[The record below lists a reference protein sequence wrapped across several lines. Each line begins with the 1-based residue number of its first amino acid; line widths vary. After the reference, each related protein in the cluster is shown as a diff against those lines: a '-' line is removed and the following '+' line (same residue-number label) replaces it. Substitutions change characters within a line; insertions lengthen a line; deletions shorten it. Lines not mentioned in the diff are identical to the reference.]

1 MEFSIETGILAK
13 QIAWPVV
20 PEGFGQ
26 SLDDI
31 PNMWKVSYPAGLTYF
46 LDQFY
51 PCVVRHEYYI
61 EVAASL
67 TKDGKKP
74 VSIGDGFLHRE
85 DWPTAIQLVNLAI
98 EKGVTSK
105 LHLVHR
111 QACAIELGQLA
122 QINMAPGLLTSAW
135 RDADHYVGSETSVSK
150 TGVLTI
156 CVSDHMI
163 GRWIGQKQVNVTLM
177 ANSFGHP
184 VQIADHNGIVAAT
197 AYPVCKV
204 QVKKFFTPENPTG
217 SGKSG
222 FGFVS
227 TPFGDAYFNKSNVE
241 NLLKRD
247 GTLPS
252 TLNAQLYENRGKFN
266 VEFFVEE
273 QEAEIELKQKAQ
285 SKAVDV
291 RKAQKE
297 IDRAELDALLTPEF
311 LIQISHMLPFR
322 KHMQVGDV
330 EVKAGFGHKAELIQ
344 FDPEEGAVVTY
355 TQFLSFWYKTGIRQR
370 SFATTKVGWET
381 VNIGKDTFSKYS
393 NKHLPENGTIL
404 VRFSL
409 SDGKEFFH
417 EYPVTRTEGES
428 VFAETPLCEV
438 EAVNK
443 SKEE

>member
-1 MEFSIETGILAK
+1 MEFSTETGILAK

-26 SLDDI
+26 DLDDI
-31 PNMWKVSYPAGLTYF
+31 TNMWKVSFPAGLTF
-46 LDQFY
+46 IVDQFY
-51 PCVVRHEYYI
+51 SCVVRHEDYI

-74 VSIGDGFLHRE
+74 VSIGDGFSRRK

-98 EKGVTSK
+98 EKGVTDK

-122 QINMAPGLLTSAW
+122 QINMAPGIISSAK
-135 RDADHYVGSETSVSK
+135 RQADRYVGAETNVAKS
-150 TGVLTI
+150 GILTI

-177 ANSFGHP
+177 ANKFGHP
-184 VQIADHNGIVAAT
+184 IQIADHDGVVATT
-197 AYPVCKV
+197 AYPVCEV

-217 SGKSG
+217 SGKHG

-227 TPFGDAYFNKSNVE
+227 TPFGDAYFNKSNIE

-247 GTLPS
+247 VNFPS
-252 TLNAQLYENRGKFN
+252 TLNAQLYDNHGKLN
-266 VEFFVEE
+266 VEFFVEDQQAGE
-273 QEAEIELKQKAQ
+273 QLKQQALEKAETN
-285 SKAVDV
+285 
-291 RKAQKE
+291 RKAQRAK
-297 IDRAELDALLTPEF
+297 DRAELDTLLTPEF
-311 LIQISHMLPFR
+311 LTQVSHMLPFR
-322 KHMQVGDV
+322 KHTKVGDI
-330 EVKAGFGHKAELIQ
+330 EVKAGFGHTVQLIQ
-344 FDPEEGAVVTY
+344 FDPKEGAVVTV

-370 SFATTKVGWET
+370 SLTVTKVGWDD
-381 VNIGKDTFSKYS
+381 VNVSTGFGKYY
-393 NKHLPENGTIL
+393 NKHLPEKSTIS
-404 VRFSL
+404 VHFSQ

-428 VFAETPLCEV
+428 VFAETPLGEV
-438 EAVNK
+438 EAEKVEK
-443 SKEE
+443 